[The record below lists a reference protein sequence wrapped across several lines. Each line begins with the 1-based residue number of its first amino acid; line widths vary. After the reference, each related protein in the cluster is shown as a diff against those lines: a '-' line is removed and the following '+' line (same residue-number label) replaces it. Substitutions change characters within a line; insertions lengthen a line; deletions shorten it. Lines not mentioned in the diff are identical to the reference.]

1 MKLDDGMLMLACMIR
16 LFKVFLHFTGS
27 DASEY
32 RKCMLVNLMLWA
44 HYANK
49 NLPIFDMIK
58 HNASMCNEECGEL
71 SFSVLARTIAS
82 NSSRMDIDSVNRH
95 FILSRLKLDVAND
108 LNLDIADSK
117 TVLINNHHII
127 KADSPE
133 VIAVGVHFAS
143 VVNNLKINFFHHY
156 PTKPA
161 DATFKFANLVAAQK
175 CLVSSRKEDVKE
187 WYISESKP
195 VIESIIVKTKKAMSG
210 DWLVHHSHLWP
221 EAKASGLDA
230 KAEESSGWEDEE
242 SPVRPGLDEEISE
255 HVQSEGEDVP
265 DHDAEEVPEVK
276 QQQMPKPR
284 KPKKKR
290 QKLNWYYY
298 VTDDEEDVKGGVDV
312 ADNKASVPQ
321 QDPSTSTR
329 RNRYPRSAR
338 PTQPMDLPGSDHEDR
353 FFEEAGWDGG
363 SLRDR

>member
-1 MKLDDGMLMLACMIR
+1 
-16 LFKVFLHFTGS
+16 LFKVFLHFPGS

-44 HYANK
+44 HYSNK
-49 NLPIFDMIK
+49 NLPIFEMIK
-58 HNASMCNEECGEL
+58 HNASMCNEESGEL
-71 SFSVLARTIAS
+71 AFSVLARTIAS

-133 VIAVGVHFAS
+133 VIAVGVHFMS

-161 DATFKFANLVAAQK
+161 DATFNFANLVAAQK

-195 VIESIIVKTKKAMSG
+195 VIETIIVKTKKALSG
-210 DWLVHHSHLWP
+210 EWLVHHSELWP
-221 EAKASGLDA
+221 EAKRVVHDA
-230 KAEESSGWEDEE
+230 KAEESSGWEEE
-242 SPVRPGLDEEISE
+242 EDSSVHPSLSSAISE
-255 HVQSEGEDVP
+255 PSDDEDNGPRMV
-265 DHDAEEVPEVK
+265 VPEVK
-276 QQQMPKPR
+276 ERKLPKPR
-284 KPKKKR
+284 KPVRKR
-290 QKLNWYYY
+290 RRNTWYM
-298 VTDDEEDVKGGVDV
+298 VDVESEEDAKNLADV
-312 ADNKASVPQ
+312 GDSKVLLPPNDSSAYAL
-321 QDPSTSTR
+321 
-329 RNRYPRSAR
+329 RNRYHRSAR
-338 PTQPMDLPGSDHEDR
+338 PTQPMILPGSDHEDR
-353 FFEEAGWDGG
+353 FFEEAGLDGK
-363 SLRDR
+363 SLIDE